1 MPESSDLTKVSRP
14 NVVPAEGQADA
25 FAKLRE
31 LARSGYAPVADDE
44 RPDGSLLLRHES
56 APDLIL
62 HPDGRLDLP
71 TNEETRRRKAAPA
84 SPAGRKEKR
93 IYWLRSLFVVAM
105 IVIVWFLSVALMAG
119 LLESMD

>member
-1 MPESSDLTKVSRP
+1 MLESSHLTTAARP
-14 NVVPAEGQADA
+14 NVVSEKGAADA

-31 LARSGYAPVADDE
+31 LTRTGYAPVADAD
-44 RPDGSLLLRHES
+44 RPDGSLLLRHDS

-71 TNEETRRRKAAPA
+71 TSADGKSDRKATAA
-84 SPAGRKEKR
+84 SAGRKEKR
-93 IYWLRSLFVVAM
+93 IYWLRSLFVIAM
-105 IVIVWFLSVALMAG
+105 IVIVWFLSVALFAG